1 MGGSTGSYCLF
12 TLHPVVDYREFPM
25 KLLIAGAGGH
35 GRVVADAA
43 LTSGAYAE
51 ISFVDD
57 RYPSLALPEGWPI
70 VAALREVG
78 GLLGQFDAFVAAFG
92 NAALRLEM
100 LALALEQGARCPVIA
115 HATAFISRYAN
126 LGEGSVACPNA
137 VVGVGARLGMGCI
150 VNTGA
155 TIDHD
160 CILADGVHICPG
172 AHLAGNVTIG
182 ARTWFGI
189 GAVVKQ
195 GVKIGADVTV
205 GAGAVV
211 IRDVPANTTVAGNP
225 ARVLSLN
232 TK

>member
-1 MGGSTGSYCLF
+1 
-12 TLHPVVDYREFPM
+12 M

-43 LTSGAYAE
+43 LTSGAFTE
-51 ISFVDD
+51 VGFLDD
-57 RYPSLALPEGWPI
+57 RYPDLVLPEGWPI
-70 VAALREVG
+70 VAALEELRS
-78 GLLGQFDAFVAAFG
+78 LLGQFDAFVAAFG

-100 LALALEQGARCPVIA
+100 LALALDQGARCPVIA
-115 HATAFISRYAN
+115 HATAFISRHAS

-137 VVGVGARLGMGCI
+137 AVGVGARLGIGCI

-160 CILADGVHICPG
+160 CTLADGVHICPG

-182 ARTWFGI
+182 ARTWFGM

-211 IRDVPANTTVAGNP
+211 LRDVPANTTVAGNP
-225 ARVLSLN
+225 ARVLNQN